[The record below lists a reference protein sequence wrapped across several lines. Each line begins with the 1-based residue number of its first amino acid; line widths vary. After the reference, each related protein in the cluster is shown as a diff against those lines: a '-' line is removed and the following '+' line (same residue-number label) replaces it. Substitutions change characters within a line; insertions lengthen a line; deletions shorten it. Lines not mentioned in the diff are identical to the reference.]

1 MAILAGF
8 DVHRAQITFDALNT
22 ETGEVLRGRIRGD
35 RDAVGEWVG
44 QFAGERVEV
53 ALEACTGWLF
63 VYEVLAAAGVVAHL
77 AEPVQTSALRGKK
90 RHAKTD
96 RADARW
102 LRTLLAEGRL
112 PEAWI
117 PPAHVREWRTQTRL
131 RKTLIDERTC
141 WLQRIQ
147 ATLFHHG
154 IVNVPDQLLRA
165 NGRAFLHTLTLPPA
179 SLQRIE
185 IALAI
190 IDELDRQL
198 VPLERELAR
207 LARRQ
212 AGCQALMRQYG
223 VGPVTA
229 TTVLCELGDVSR
241 LSASRKAVR
250 CSGLDIGVYR
260 SDRRSRTGRITRQGS
275 PALRWAL
282 YEAAQAACKPAS
294 PDHAD
299 YLALK
304 ARGLSHTRAS
314 LTIARK
320 LARRSFHILR
330 ELGPDA
336 SPRSPDPARPA

>member
-1 MAILAGF
+1 MAIVAGF
-8 DVHRAQITFDALNT
+8 DVHRAQITFDALDT
-22 ETGEVLRGRIRGD
+22 ETGEIHRGRIAADPESVR
-35 RDAVGEWVG
+35 AWVAR
-44 QFAGERVEV
+44 FAGERVEV
-53 ALEACTGWLF
+53 AVEACTGWLF
-63 VYEVLAAAGVVAHL
+63 VCEALAASGAVARL
-77 AEPVQTSALRGKK
+77 AEAAETSALRGKK

-102 LRTLLAEGRL
+102 LRTLLVEGRL

-117 PPAHVREWRTQTRL
+117 PPAHVREWRTRSRL
-131 RKTLIDERTC
+131 RKTLVDERTS

-154 IVNVPDQLLRA
+154 VGDVPDQLLRA
-165 NGRAFLHTLTLPPA
+165 NGRAFLRALNLPEA
-179 SLQRIE
+179 DHQRVQ
-185 IALAI
+185 IALSI
-190 IDELDRQL
+190 IDEIDRQL
-198 VPLERELAR
+198 APVERQLGQ

-223 VGPVTA
+223 IGPLTA
-229 TTVLCELGDVSR
+229 TTIVSELGDVTR

-250 CSGLDIGVYR
+250 CSGLDVGVHR
-260 SDRRSRTGRITRQGS
+260 SDARSRVGKLTRQGS
-275 PALRWAL
+275 PHLRWAL
-282 YEAAQAACKPAS
+282 YEAAQSACKPAS

-314 LTIARK
+314 MTIARK
-320 LARRSFHILR
+320 LARRCFHILN

-336 SPRSPDPARPA
+336 VAPTN

>member
-22 ETGEVLRGRIRGD
+22 ETGEVLTGRMRSD
-35 RDAVGEWVG
+35 REAVGEWVG
-44 QFAGERVEV
+44 RFAGERVEV
-53 ALEACTGWLF
+53 AVEACTGWLF
-63 VYEVLAAAGVVAHL
+63 VYEALADAGVVVHL
-77 AEPVQTSALRGKK
+77 AEPAEASALRGKK
-90 RHAKTD
+90 RRAKTD

-102 LRTLLAEGRL
+102 LRTLLVEGRL

-141 WLQRIQ
+141 WVQRIQ

-154 IVNVPDQLLRA
+154 IVDVPDQLLRT
-165 NGRAFLHTLTLPPA
+165 NGRAFLNTLKLPPA
-179 SLQRIE
+179 ALQRITV
-185 IALAI
+185 ALAI
-190 IDELDRQL
+190 IDEIERQL
-198 VPLERELAR
+198 IPLERELAR

-212 AGCQALMRQYG
+212 LGCQALMDQYG
-223 VGPVTA
+223 VGPITA
-229 TTVLCELGDVSR
+229 TTILCELGDVSR

-275 PALRWAL
+275 PTLRWAL
-282 YEAAQAACKPAS
+282 YEAAQSACKPAS
-294 PDHAD
+294 PDHPD

-336 SPRSPDPARPA
+336 LAPVT

>member
-22 ETGEVLRGRIRGD
+22 ETGEVLTGRMRSD
-35 RDAVGEWVG
+35 REAVGEWVG
-44 QFAGERVEV
+44 RFAGERVEV
-53 ALEACTGWLF
+53 AVEACTGWLF
-63 VYEVLAAAGVVAHL
+63 VYEALAGAGVVVHL
-77 AEPVQTSALRGKK
+77 AEPAEASALRGKK
-90 RHAKTD
+90 RRAKTD

-102 LRTLLAEGRL
+102 LRTLLVEGRL

-141 WLQRIQ
+141 WVQRIQ

-154 IVNVPDQLLRA
+154 IVDVPDQLLRT
-165 NGRAFLHTLTLPPA
+165 NGRAFLNTLKLPPA
-179 SLQRIE
+179 ALQRITV
-185 IALAI
+185 ALAI
-190 IDELDRQL
+190 IDEIERQL
-198 VPLERELAR
+198 IPLERELAR

-212 AGCQALMRQYG
+212 LGCQALMHQYG
-223 VGPVTA
+223 VGPITA
-229 TTVLCELGDVSR
+229 TTILCELGDVSR

-260 SDRRSRTGRITRQGS
+260 SDRRSRAGRITRQGS

-282 YEAAQAACKPAS
+282 YEAAQNACKPAS

-304 ARGLSHTRAS
+304 ARGLTHTRAS

-320 LARRSFHILR
+320 LARRSYHILH

-336 SPRSPDPARPA
+336 LAPTT